1 MWLLSFLR
9 KKPVG
14 YVRLF
19 VFKEEKIDTEKID
32 FIPGCVAFLDSVLKI
47 KL

>member
-1 MWLLSFLR
+1 MATFIL
-9 KKPVG
+9 KKKAC
-14 YVRLF
+14 RICKF